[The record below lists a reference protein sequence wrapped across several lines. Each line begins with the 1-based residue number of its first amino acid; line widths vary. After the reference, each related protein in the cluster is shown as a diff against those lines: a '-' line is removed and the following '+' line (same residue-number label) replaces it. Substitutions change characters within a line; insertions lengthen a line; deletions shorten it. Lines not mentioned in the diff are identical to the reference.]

1 LQQTAALFNAAV
13 REVMR
18 GNAGA
23 ASGRYG
29 PVCLQKAPFPH
40 LSAVHNPDFHD
51 FAAMGGQTVAGL
63 SLAGHSESLKSPL
76 DNGLYWPGEMLR
88 AGYNAI
94 EMAPYLYEGKAR
106 STTIALHWEV
116 ARVSNR
122 CMYWC

>member
-1 LQQTAALFNAAV
+1 MRVNVGAV
-13 REVMR
+13 
-18 GNAGA
+18 
-23 ASGRYG
+23 SGRHA
-29 PVCLQKAPFPH
+29 PRCLQKPPFPH
-40 LSAVHNPDFHD
+40 LWAVHNPDFPD

-63 SLAGHSESLKSPL
+63 SRASHSESLKSPL
-76 DNGLYWPGEMLR
+76 DNDQYLPGEMLR

-116 ARVSNR
+116 ARVSNQ